1 MFFQSSSL
9 EDRCEIVKHN
19 ETFLG
24 SWMVVAFDLIFA
36 DVSSII
42 KKSDWTAEERCG
54 FKKEH
59 QNVVLISFMQL
70 CSAVT
75 TGLRIVMHSWLEP

>member
-1 MFFQSSSL
+1 
-9 EDRCEIVKHN
+9 
-19 ETFLG
+19 
-24 SWMVVAFDLIFA
+24 MVVAFDLIFA

-59 QNVVLISFMQL
+59 QNVVSDFVHATVQCCHHRTSHSNAQL
-70 CSAVT
+70 VGAT
-75 TGLRIVMHSWLEP
+75 EKK